1 MDKSIQS
8 RLVKLDQSLIQFM
21 QRYSIDM
28 LRYSLSIVFI
38 WFGLLK
44 VIGLS
49 PVQELVSRTVYWF
62 PPKIFV
68 PILGMWEILIGYGL
82 LFGVLLRWTL
92 LLFELLLIGTFSV
105 LIFMP
110 HIAFQNG
117 NPFLLT
123 MEGEFIIKNLVL
135 ITAGIV
141 IGGTIKGKS

>member
-117 NPFLLT
+117 NPF
-123 MEGEFIIKNLVL
+123 
-135 ITAGIV
+135 
-141 IGGTIKGKS
+141 